1 VKNAHARVG
10 KLPYRRQTEKT
21 ATNLRVFLGAFLGAL
36 VGEGRGKAHL
46 VSVVRGDAEIGAQAA
61 AFANGD
67 SFTVE
72 NPYGAESIA
81 SLGREAAVLSRFDYG
96 PWTKATSQASCELLA
111 GIGGRDLCSSSSG
124 PRWCVITVC
133 QSRPFWGSSI
143 IEQLLQQKLV

>member
-1 VKNAHARVG
+1 MKNAHARVG

-81 SLGREAAVLSRFDYG
+81 SLGEKPLCLRGSITVPGRKRPLRHLV
-96 PWTKATSQASCELLA
+96 KLLA
-111 GIGGRDLCSSSSG
+111 GN
-124 PRWCVITVC
+124 
-133 QSRPFWGSSI
+133 
-143 IEQLLQQKLV
+143 

>member
-10 KLPYRRQTEKT
+10 KFLYRRQTEKT
-21 ATNLRVFLGAFLGAL
+21 ATNPRVFLGAL

-46 VSVVRGDAEIGAQAA
+46 VSVFATTRRIGALAA

-81 SLGREAAVLSRFDYG
+81 SLGREGAVLSGFDYG

-111 GIGGRDLCSSSSG
+111 GISGRDL
-124 PRWCVITVC
+124 
-133 QSRPFWGSSI
+133 
-143 IEQLLQQKLV
+143 